1 MAEGLAKKYLKNSKI
16 YSAGTL
22 PDPINQ
28 NAISAM
34 NSINIDI
41 SNNYSKK
48 IDTKKLDQYDIII
61 TLCEDAKDNCPIIN
75 SNVKHIH
82 WGIEDPA
89 KFSGSNDEVIR
100 KFSEIRDIIL
110 EKIKLLQISL
120 EKMRSK

>member
-1 MAEGLAKKYLKNSKI
+1 MSWHIYTGTEEDWQKHFLNSKNH
-16 YSAGTL
+16 YRQSYNWGEYK
-22 PDPINQ
+22 
-28 NAISAM
+28 SMM
-34 NSINIDI
+34 NWKILRLE
-41 SNNYSKK
+41 K